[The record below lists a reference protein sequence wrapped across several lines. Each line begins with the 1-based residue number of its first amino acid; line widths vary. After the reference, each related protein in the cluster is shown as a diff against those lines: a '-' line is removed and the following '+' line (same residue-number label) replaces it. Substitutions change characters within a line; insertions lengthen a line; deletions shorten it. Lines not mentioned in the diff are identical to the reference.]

1 MDKTRRYL
9 TGHKVETLP
18 TFIKS
23 ISVNN
28 IDDKEF
34 GVEIRLI
41 NGQDEYIVSSI
52 TVSESNLDLLWYIY
66 ESNEIIE
73 ITNIY
78 IGEYIIIKVLGLY
91 VALIKI
97 NDCLWCDIN
106 SLDLED
112 EMED

>member
-23 ISVNN
+23 ISVNT

-73 ITNIY
+73 ITKIY

>member
-52 TVSESNLDLLWYIY
+52 KASESNLDLLRYIY
-66 ESNEIIE
+66 ESNEVIE
-73 ITNIY
+73 ITKIY

-91 VALIKI
+91 AALIKI
-97 NDCLWCDIN
+97 NDYLWCDIN

>member
-73 ITNIY
+73 ITKIY

-106 SLDLED
+106 NLDLED